1 MSRYFKKF
9 KVYALRSLAVVLS
22 AALAVTASCFS
33 SGLIAQAATSSISA
47 SPSGYVSISYMSS
60 WSDVYP
66 DVVDSLD
73 NGYNVTYNFPLQFG
87 YSFSDSALGT
97 WATGTIYVKVDFSV
111 SYQNGDAVHENERFI
126 GSAFSGSNYSVSYYP
141 INNTSGYVVA
151 VFDHFKITDH
161 VIGGPTD
168 WKISAS
174 RFTDVYTLGSMT
186 LLASGAGNS
195 ITTDYSN
202 SLADQIASG
211 INASSDIDLILAHLS
226 SIASNTQLLSQVL
239 SKLDN
244 LNLVLTNIYSE
255 VQKGNQSLHTLVSAL
270 AGVDVSGMQL
280 SAIQEAM
287 YNNWVNIIRDAINK
301 DAPDVSG
308 VGDKQQS
315 ANDQLTSNDQLES
328 QAFGFA
334 DNNISAID
342 FNIAFPGTVASSAV
356 VVMSWLSLIWEKLG
370 NLQFLVSATCLAGLL
385 TIVLGVIN
393 KFVRSSKRD

>member
-1 MSRYFKKF
+1 M
-9 KVYALRSLAVVLS
+9 
-22 AALAVTASCFS
+22 TACCFS
-33 SGLIAQAATSSISA
+33 SGLTAQAATSSISA
-47 SPSGYVSISYMSS
+47 SPSGYVSISYMST

-66 DVVDSLD
+66 DVVDTLE

-87 YSFSDSALGT
+87 YSFADSALGT

-111 SYQNGDAVHENERFI
+111 SYNDGSPTHENVRFI
-126 GSAFSGSNYSVSYYP
+126 GSSFSGNNYSVSFYP
-141 INNTSGYVVA
+141 IDNNSGYVIA

-161 VIGGPTD
+161 VLGGPSD
-168 WKISAS
+168 WRISAS
-174 RFTDVYTLGSMT
+174 RFSNVYTLGSMT
-186 LLASGAGNS
+186 LLASNAGNS
-195 ITTDYSN
+195 ISTDYSN

-211 INASSDIDLILAHLS
+211 INASSDINLILAHLS
-226 SIASNTQLLSQVL
+226 SIASNTELLSQVL

-244 LNLVLTNIYSE
+244 LNGVLANIYGE
-255 VQKGNQSLHTLVSAL
+255 VQKGNASLNLLISAL
-270 AGVDVSGMQL
+270 SGVDVSGMQL

-301 DAPDVSG
+301 DAPDISG

-342 FNIAFPGTVASSAV
+342 FNVAFPGTVASSAV
-356 VVMSWLSLIWEKLG
+356 VVMSWLSLIWDKLG
-370 NLQFLVSATCLAGLL
+370 NLQFLVTSTCLAGLL